1 LTQNQLNT
9 TFIEQQLVVAQFSH
23 LKAALTLEDMMQ
35 RPIFD
40 DFSLITKFSE
50 SASREMVGTSQ

>member
-9 TFIEQQLVVAQFSH
+9 TFLEQQLVAAQFNH
-23 LKAALTLEDMMQ
+23 LKAALIIEEIMQ

-50 SASREMVGTSQ
+50 SASTAMVGTSP